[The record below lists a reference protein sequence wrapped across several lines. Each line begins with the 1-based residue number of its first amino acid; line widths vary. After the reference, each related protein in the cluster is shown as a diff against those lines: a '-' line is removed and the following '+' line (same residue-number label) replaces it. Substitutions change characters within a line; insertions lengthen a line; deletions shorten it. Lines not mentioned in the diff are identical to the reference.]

1 MVVYEVVATVKVE
14 RAAEWHAWIIP
25 HMQEVLDTGCF
36 VSAELEKIID
46 PPSTDVNFRVRY
58 HSTSMQL
65 IERYLSEHA
74 PALRAAGIDRFGED
88 VKTQRTIA
96 EQL

>member
-1 MVVYEVVATVKVE
+1 MVVYEVVATVKAE

-25 HMQEVLDTGCF
+25 HIQEVVDTGCF
-36 VSAELEKIID
+36 VTSELEKIID
-46 PPSTDVNFRVRY
+46 PPSSDVIFRVRY

-74 PALRAAGIDRFGED
+74 PALRAAGIERFGED

>member
-1 MVVYEVVATVKVE
+1 MVIYEVVATVKAE
-14 RAAEWHAWIIP
+14 RASEWHAWIVP
-25 HMQEVLDTGCF
+25 HMQEVVDTGCF

-46 PPSTDVNFRVRY
+46 PPSTEVMFRVRY
-58 HSTSMQL
+58 LSPSMQH

-74 PALRAAGIDRFGED
+74 PALRAAGIERFGDD
-88 VKTQRTIA
+88 VRTSRTIA